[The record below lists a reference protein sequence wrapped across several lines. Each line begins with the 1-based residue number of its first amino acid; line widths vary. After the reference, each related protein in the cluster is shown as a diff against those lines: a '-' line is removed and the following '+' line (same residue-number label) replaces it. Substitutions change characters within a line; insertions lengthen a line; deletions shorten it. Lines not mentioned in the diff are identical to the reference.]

1 MAGANVVDQN
11 LLEHMLIISRHMAEM
26 RNLGPLL
33 TYVIDEAIKLV
44 GAEKGYIV
52 LVRDDGTFEFMA
64 KRGRGGIDLEDGE
77 DQISTSVLNK
87 VIQSGEP
94 LILRDAINDPG
105 FSEARSVVA
114 LGLRSIMCVPLIASG
129 KTIGG
134 IYVENRAI
142 RNRFKKED
150 LSPLTL
156 FANQAAAVAI
166 QNAVINDKLETIV
179 ADRTKALQERSRELE
194 KAHDELEKSW
204 TEAVEANRLRTV
216 WLSNLAHDL
225 RAPLNIVTMT
235 LSALEKGS
243 LGELNAE
250 QFEWVTK
257 SLTAVQHTKNL
268 IDNLFDIFKIEAGA
282 ITLHQTKVNLE
293 SFLRDIYD
301 VAQGL
306 PWYHDVTLKLDL
318 APPLPAIMIDPVR
331 MRQVLINLLT
341 NAQKFTVHGTV
352 RIHARYDRASQ
363 EVVIGIADTGEGIP
377 ADKLGHL
384 FQRFQQVDDD
394 SDRRRLGTGL
404 GLAICR
410 EFVEM
415 HGGRIWVESQVG
427 QGADFIFTLPV

>member
-1 MAGANVVDQN
+1 VDQN
-11 LLEHMLIISRHMAEM
+11 LLEHMLVISRHMAEM
-26 RNLGPLL
+26 RNLEPLL
-33 TYVIDEAIKLV
+33 NYVIDEAIKLV

-52 LVRDDGTFEFMA
+52 LTRDDGTFKFMA
-64 KRGRGGIDLEDGE
+64 KRGQDGVDLKNGE

-87 VIQSGEP
+87 VIQTSAP
-94 LILRDAINDPG
+94 LILRDAINDPA

-134 IYVENRAI
+134 IYVENRTV
-142 RNRFKKED
+142 RNRFKEND
-150 LSPLTL
+150 LPPLTL

-166 QNAVINDKLETIV
+166 QNAVINDKLEAVV
-179 ADRTKALQERSRELE
+179 AERTKELQQRSRELE
-194 KAHDELEKSW
+194 EAHDQLEKSW

-250 QFEWVTK
+250 QREWVTK
-257 SLTAVQHTKNL
+257 SLTAVQHTKSL

-282 ITLHQTKVNLE
+282 ITLHRTPINLE

-306 PWYHDVTLKLDL
+306 PWPENVTLQLDL
-318 APPLPAIMIDPVR
+318 ATPLPTLTIDPVR

-341 NAQKFTVHGTV
+341 NAQKFTVQGTV
-352 RIHARYDRASQ
+352 KIHARHEAAKQ

-377 ADKLGHL
+377 AHKVGRL

-415 HGGRIWVESQVG
+415 HGGRIWVESQFG
-427 QGADFIFTLPV
+427 HGANFVFALPVEPER